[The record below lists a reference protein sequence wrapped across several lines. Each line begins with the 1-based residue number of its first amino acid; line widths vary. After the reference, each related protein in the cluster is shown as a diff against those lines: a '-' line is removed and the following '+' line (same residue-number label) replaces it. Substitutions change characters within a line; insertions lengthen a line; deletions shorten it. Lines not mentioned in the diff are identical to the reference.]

1 MSVKKDEL
9 ASYLFH
15 QGTNFN
21 AYDFLGAHFNTEK
34 GEYTFRVWAPHAL
47 AVFLVGD
54 FNSWGEDNPMVR
66 ITENGI
72 WQCTLPEGHFAS
84 LSRYKFKIRTKYRD
98 TYKADPYAFF
108 AEAPPNTASVYYD
121 IDHFEWED
129 DSWITF
135 RDQSFQNGGIER
147 PMNLYEM
154 HLGSWKTHEN
164 GEYLTYRQLADEL
177 CPYLKQMGYTHVEF
191 MPVMEHPFDGSWG
204 YQICGYYAPS
214 ARYGTPYDFMY
225 LINALHKAG
234 IGVILDW
241 VPAHFPKDEHGLYE
255 FDGEPLYEFQG
266 EDRMEHRGWGT
277 RKFDTGRNEVQSFL
291 ISNALFWLQKY
302 HADGLRV
309 DAVAS
314 MLYLDYDKLPGEWY
328 PNSDGGRESLEAVA
342 FFKKLGKVTAKEVPG
357 CLLIA
362 EESTAWA
369 AVTKSVSDGGL
380 GFDYKWNMGWMNDM
394 LSYTETDPLFR
405 KFKHEKTTFSLMYA
419 FSERYI
425 LPISHDEVV
434 HGKKS
439 LLDKQPG
446 DYWQKFAGTR
456 AFLSYM
462 MSHPGKKLLF
472 MGCEI
477 GQFREWDYKGSIEWF
492 LLEYDSHRNLQNFVR
507 DLNHFY
513 LERAELWEIDT
524 SWDGFRWIVA
534 DNSAESLIAFRRLD
548 KQQNELIV
556 IINFTPTA
564 RDNYAIG
571 VPEAGKYTELLNSD
585 DTAYGGSGVVNYG
598 ILKAIPEPLHNL
610 PHRLQL
616 RIPPLG
622 AIFLQKQVENKA

>member
-1 MSVKKDEL
+1 MTKKQDDF

-15 QGTNFN
+15 QGTNFHSFD
-21 AYDFLGAHFNTEK
+21 YMGVHFVK
-34 GEYTFRVWAPHAL
+34 GSSEYVFRVWAPHAE
-47 AVFLVGD
+47 AVFLTGD
-54 FNSWGEDNPMVR
+54 FNSWSESTPLIRVTD
-66 ITENGI
+66 NGI
-72 WQCTLPEGHFAS
+72 WQVFLSGDKFTA
-84 LSRYKFKIRTKYRD
+84 LSRYKFKVRSKYRD
-98 TYKADPYAFF
+98 VFKADPYAFF
-108 AEAPPNTASVYYD
+108 CEAPPNTASVYYD
-121 IDHFEWED
+121 IDRFRWED
-129 DSWITF
+129 SGWLTYRKETF
-135 RDQSFQNGGIER
+135 SDGGTDC

-154 HLGSWKTHEN
+154 HPGSWKTKEN
-164 GEYLTYRQLADEL
+164 GEYLSYRELADEL
-177 CPYLKQMGYTHVEF
+177 CPYLKQMGYTHVEL

-204 YQICGYYAPS
+204 YQICGYYAPTS
-214 ARYGTPYDFMY
+214 RYGTPDDFMY
-225 LINALHKAG
+225 LVNALHRAG

-277 RKFDTGRNEVQSFL
+277 RKFDVGRNEVQSFL
-291 ISNALFWLQKY
+291 ISNALFWLTKY

-328 PNSDGGRESLEAVA
+328 PNSSGGRECLEAVA
-342 FFKKLGKVTAKEVPG
+342 FFKKLTAVVKEQAPG

-369 AVTKSVSDGGL
+369 NVTKPVKDGGL

-394 LSYTETDPLFR
+394 LSYAETDPLFR
-405 KFKHEKTTFSLMYA
+405 KFKHEKTNFSLVYA
-419 FSERYI
+419 FSEQYV
-425 LPISHDEVV
+425 LPVSHDEVV

-462 MSHPGKKLLF
+462 MCHPGKKLLF

-492 LLEYDSHRNLQNFVR
+492 LLEFDSHKKLQSFVR

-513 LERAELWEIDT
+513 LEHPALWENDT
-524 SWDGFRWIVA
+524 SWDGFQWICA
-534 DNSAESLIAFRRLD
+534 DNSEESVLSFRRID
-548 KQQNELIV
+548 KKGNELV
-556 IINFTPTA
+556 VLINFTPTV
-564 RDNYAIG
+564 REKFQIG
-571 VPEAGKYTELLNSD
+571 VPYEGTYIELFNSD
-585 DTAYGGSGVVNYG
+585 NLCYGGSGVTNAGDLSAKKV
-598 ILKAIPEPLHNL
+598 PLHNL
-610 PHRLQL
+610 PYRLEL
-616 RIPPLG
+616 RLPPLG
-622 AIFLQKQVENKA
+622 ASIFVKKSE